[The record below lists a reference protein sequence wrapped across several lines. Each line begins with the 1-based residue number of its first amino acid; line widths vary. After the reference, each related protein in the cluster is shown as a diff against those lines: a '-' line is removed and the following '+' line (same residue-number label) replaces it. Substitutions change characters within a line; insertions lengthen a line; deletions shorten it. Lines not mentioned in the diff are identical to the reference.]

1 MGSIPQFTSR
11 SMKTATFESTVSPL
25 GNDFAETNARVV
37 AFADLIAAAALH
49 PDHAFRFG
57 LSATATD
64 RTRCN
69 GAQ

>member
-1 MGSIPQFTSR
+1 
-11 SMKTATFESTVSPL
+11 MKAATFESIVSPL

-37 AFADLIAAAALH
+37 AFADLIAAAASLH

-57 LSATATD
+57 LSATTTD
-64 RTRCN
+64 RTRCH